1 MDRIHRFYSTLF
13 SKKVTNTSEV
23 NKNFLSS
30 LDLPELSDEQ
40 KVFCDIDF
48 TKEELYET
56 LRSMQGGK
64 SPGNDGLTKEF
75 YIHFWDLV
83 GDSVYESFMEAKV
96 KGTLSPS
103 QRQALIK
110 LIAKKDRD
118 KRFIENWRPIS
129 LLNVDTKI
137 LSKTIATKL
146 KTVLPTLVRSDQTA
160 YVPGRFIGESC
171 RLISDVI
178 ETADKLNIEGW
189 LVTMDIQK
197 AFDSVDHDF
206 LFCVLENAGF
216 GEPFLN
222 WIKILVKNQMSCV
235 TNAGT
240 TTTYFDLLRGCR
252 QGDPISAYLFILVIE
267 VFFQMVRTNR
277 LIEGLTILN
286 FEHKLTAYAD
296 DSTFFLK
303 NEASV
308 RELLKT
314 FELFSKYSGLLLN
327 KSKCE
332 LAGIGAKK
340 DSFGESVSELKKVK
354 LSGDSVKILGIHYTY
369 DKLILLEKNFTTVVK
384 KITSGIAMWKWRCL
398 SLAGKVTV
406 FKTLGISKAVYIA
419 FLTTVPPQILAKLE
433 EIQNDFLWDGKRPK
447 VAQKNAYSLL
457 RGWRLKEC

>member
-1 MDRIHRFYSTLF
+1 
-13 SKKVTNTSEV
+13 
-23 NKNFLSS
+23 
-30 LDLPELSDEQ
+30 
-40 KVFCDIDF
+40 
-48 TKEELYET
+48 
-56 LRSMQGGK
+56 MQGGK

-75 YIHFWDLV
+75 YIHYWDLV
-83 GDSVYESFMEAKV
+83 GDSVYDSFMEAKTV
-96 KGTLSPS
+96 GTLSPT

-146 KTVLPTLVRSDQTA
+146 KTVLPTLVKSDQTA

-178 ETADKLNIEGW
+178 EVADKLNIEGW
-189 LVTMDIQK
+189 IVTMDIQK

-267 VFFQMVRTNR
+267 VFFHMVRTNR
-277 LIEGLTILN
+277 MIEGLTILN

-303 NEASV
+303 NE
-308 RELLKT
+308 
-314 FELFSKYSGLLLN
+314 
-327 KSKCE
+327 
-332 LAGIGAKK
+332 
-340 DSFGESVSELKKVK
+340 
-354 LSGDSVKILGIHYTY
+354 
-369 DKLILLEKNFTTVVK
+369 
-384 KITSGIAMWKWRCL
+384 
-398 SLAGKVTV
+398 
-406 FKTLGISKAVYIA
+406 
-419 FLTTVPPQILAKLE
+419 
-433 EIQNDFLWDGKRPK
+433 
-447 VAQKNAYSLL
+447 
-457 RGWRLKEC
+457 